1 MQRSSAAISIQK
13 QGRKIPVL
21 LPSRSSHSMAT
32 TCCYDGARCPHAGR
46 NSKAHGMRWFL
57 YGLPLGKW
65 DQQAARLKQLK
76 RSETSRRA
84 AARRCHDARRRPQEA
99 ERSRT
104 RCEWLSLG
112 IVVAGRPVVQKDV
125 RCMTSCFCPLEKE
138 TI

>member
-1 MQRSSAAISIQK
+1 MGYR
-13 QGRKIPVL
+13 V
-21 LPSRSSHSMAT
+21 
-32 TCCYDGARCPHAGR
+32 
-46 NSKAHGMRWFL
+46 

-65 DQQAARLKQLK
+65 DQQMARLEQLR

-84 AARRCHDARRRPQEA
+84 AARRCHDARGRPQEA

-112 IVVAGRPVVQKDV
+112 IVVAGHPVVQKDE
-125 RCMTSCFCPLEKE
+125 RCLTSCFCPPEKE